1 MADFD
6 AETKRLCDFLG
17 AEWTEE
23 MRDFARTARRRGV
36 STMSASQVSKPL
48 YDGSRQWQRY
58 EEQLRPILPIL
69 QPWVE
74 RFGYSG

>member
-1 MADFD
+1 
-6 AETKRLCDFLG
+6 
-17 AEWTEE
+17 

-36 STMSASQVSKPL
+36 STMSATQVSKPL

-69 QPWVE
+69 EPWVE
-74 RFGYSG
+74 RFGYAGLKRKRPLKMP